1 MRLRKADGLGGPGTG
16 GTIVRI
22 LVGSAL
28 LTDME
33 RMVAETITAL
43 MGLQQD
49 ARKHNA
55 WMVRRY
61 EAKDRS

>member
-16 GTIVRI
+16 RNDSQNTI
-22 LVGSAL
+22 GSAL

-49 ARKHNA
+49 ARKHDA

-61 EAKDRS
+61 EVKDR

>member
-1 MRLRKADGLGGPGTG
+1 MDEAQKSGRVGGSRHRGHDSQN
-16 GTIVRI
+16 TI
-22 LVGSAL
+22 GSAL

-49 ARKHNA
+49 ARKHDA

-61 EAKDRS
+61 EVKDR